1 MAFSQQHARAS
12 KDKWT
17 PLFSLSLSLSLF
29 LSFLSSVPSLSLCLS
44 LFPAPHVLPTHTKRR
59 LWALQ
64 QSSCTARLVSSPL
77 SSSSFFS
84 RRRRL
89 SFHARGVARR
99 LALGGSR
106 NSRVFFLFFLFFFSF
121 FSFLFFSFFS
131 FFFLFFFFLK
141 KSIQNRFFLS
151 VSLVYFS
158 CVFFQVSKMKFV
170 KKNKKIGFFKRIISF
185 VSNGSEGKQGERK
198 TKENRRK
205 LFVNRLPF
213 SERKRG

>member
-17 PLFSLSLSLSLF
+17 PLFSLSLSLS
-29 LSFLSSVPSLSLCLS
+29 SP
-44 LFPAPHVLPTHTKRR
+44 PHT
-59 LWALQ
+59 
-64 QSSCTARLVSSPL
+64 SSPPTRSEGFGL
-77 SSSSFFS
+77 CSSPVAPLVSSSFFS

>member
-17 PLFSLSLSLSLF
+17 PLFSLSLSL
-29 LSFLSSVPSLSLCLS
+29 
-44 LFPAPHVLPTHTKRR
+44 FPAPHVLPTHTKRR
-59 LWALQ
+59 LWAWQ

-77 SSSSFFS
+77 S

-106 NSRVFFLFFLFFFSF
+106 NSRVFFLFFLFFFS
-121 FSFLFFSFFS
+121 FFSFFS

>member
-17 PLFSLSLSLSLF
+17 PLFSLSLSLS
-29 LSFLSSVPSLSLCLS
+29 SPPHTSSPPTRSEGFGLCS
-44 LFPAPHVLPTHTKRR
+44 SPVAP
-59 LWALQ
+59 
-64 QSSCTARLVSSPL
+64 LVSSRLLFRRLL
-77 SSSSFFS
+77 SSLVVVVS
-84 RRRRL
+84 RSTRAASL
-89 SFHARGVARR
+89 GVWRSEV
-99 LALGGSR
+99 LETLE
-106 NSRVFFLFFLFFFSF
+106 FFFSF
-121 FSFLFFSFFS
+121 FFSFFLSFLFFSFFS

>member
-17 PLFSLSLSLSLF
+17 PLFSLSLSLSL
-29 LSFLSSVPSLSLCLS
+29 SFVSFFCSLSLSLS
-44 LFPAPHVLPTHTKRR
+44 SPPHTSSPPTRSEGFGLCSSPVAP
-59 LWALQ
+59 
-64 QSSCTARLVSSPL
+64 LVSSRLLFRRLL
-77 SSSSFFS
+77 SSLVVVVS
-84 RRRRL
+84 RSTRAASL
-89 SFHARGVARR
+89 GVWRSEV
-99 LALGGSR
+99 LETLE
-106 NSRVFFLFFLFFFSF
+106 FFFSF
-121 FSFLFFSFFS
+121 FFSFFLSFLFFSFFS